1 MGDPSG
7 CPRHPRVP
15 PLLHFPRPAV
25 RCPRLAWTRCS
36 EGGGV
41 KVLDGEPTRI
51 TIISTSFFPPASVA
65 GGNHF
70 FGTMEKVSDVSPTS
84 LRCLNACAKPGPY
97 LSAWTLSSVTRPS
110 EAQRVRTA
118 MSPPTPVRCLN
129 ASLEHGSVPLSFV
142 PPLCL
147 ILAHRLGCTLGGTLP
162 FTERIV
168 RTVGRPLQLARHMIC
183 GEGFHLIKVL
193 LF

>member
-41 KVLDGEPTRI
+41 KVLDGESTRI

-70 FGTMEKVSDVSPTS
+70 FGTMEKVSDVSPTPW
-84 LRCLNACAKPGPY
+84 RCLSACAKPGQY
-97 LSAWTLSSVTRPS
+97 LSAWTLSSVITAVRGAKGKDSDVTSHSSAVSERLPGARECTSQLRPS
-110 EAQRVRTA
+110 
-118 MSPPTPVRCLN
+118 
-129 ASLEHGSVPLSFV
+129 
-142 PPLCL
+142 
-147 ILAHRLGCTLGGTLP
+147 
-162 FTERIV
+162 
-168 RTVGRPLQLARHMIC
+168 PLQHPCPSVGVHVWVEPCLSRSVSYD
-183 GEGFHLIKVL
+183 L
-193 LF
+193 